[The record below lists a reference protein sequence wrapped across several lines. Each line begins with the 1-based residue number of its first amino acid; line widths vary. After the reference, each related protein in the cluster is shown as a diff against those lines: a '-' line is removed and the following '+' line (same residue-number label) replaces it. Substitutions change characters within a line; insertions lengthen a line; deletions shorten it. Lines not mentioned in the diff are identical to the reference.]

1 MKRWLKFALCMT
13 VLSSIVPSAKS
24 QGAAFGCSDSPLQLA
39 GRSPLLVSNTHV
51 DQRALAALSRAQNAV
66 GGLHRLQAIRDVT
79 RVVEMVSLAA
89 DGKAQATFEIVF
101 PNVIRLT
108 TDSPLGK
115 VTAFSDGKTAWAA
128 SSLGIDQALPE
139 WQIKASRQDLFRQLE
154 SLLQS
159 DRDPDKKVE
168 FVEDSKVEER
178 PANVLQIS
186 SPVAGSIRLWVDVA
200 SGDVRKIEYRRIV
213 ARGTGPVV
221 TDFFS
226 DYRWVDKTLRVPF
239 YIHTVSDGQPYM
251 DTRVL
256 RAEYNRDLQAEI
268 LGQKPPSK

>member
-1 MKRWLKFALCMT
+1 
-13 VLSSIVPSAKS
+13 
-24 QGAAFGCSDSPLQLA
+24 
-39 GRSPLLVSNTHV
+39 
-51 DQRALAALSRAQNAV
+51 
-66 GGLHRLQAIRDVT
+66 
-79 RVVEMVSLAA
+79 MVNLAA
-89 DGKAQATFEIVF
+89 DGKAQATFQIVF

-139 WQIKASRQDLFRQLE
+139 WQIRAARQDLFRQLE

-178 PANVLQIS
+178 PANVLQIL
-186 SPVAGSIRLWVDVA
+186 SPVAGPIRIWVDVA

-213 ARGTGPVV
+213 ARGTGPAV

-256 RAEYNRDLQAEI
+256 RAEYNRDLQVET
-268 LGQKPPSK
+268 LGQKPPPK

>member
-1 MKRWLKFALCMT
+1 M
-13 VLSSIVPSAKS
+13 
-24 QGAAFGCSDSPLQLA
+24 
-39 GRSPLLVSNTHV
+39 
-51 DQRALAALSRAQNAV
+51 AALSRAQNAV
-66 GGLHRLQAIRDVT
+66 GGLRRLQAIRDVT
-79 RVVEMVSLAA
+79 RVVEMVNLAA
-89 DGKAQATFEIVF
+89 DGKAEATFQIVF

-115 VTAFSDGKTAWAA
+115 VTAFSDGKTAWAS

-139 WQIKASRQDLFRQLE
+139 WQIRAARQDLFRQLE

-200 SGDVRKIEYRRIV
+200 SGDVLKIEYRRIV

-226 DYRWVDKTLRVPF
+226 DYRWVDKMLRVPF

-256 RAEYNRDLQAEI
+256 RAEYNRDLQAET